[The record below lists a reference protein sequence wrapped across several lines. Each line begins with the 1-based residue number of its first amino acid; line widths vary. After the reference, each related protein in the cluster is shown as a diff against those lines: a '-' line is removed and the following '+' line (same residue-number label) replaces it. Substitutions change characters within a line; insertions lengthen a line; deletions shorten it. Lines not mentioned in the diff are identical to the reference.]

1 MPFAT
6 MNEIQPRPIKVSLAP
21 APITENP
28 GDMSWS
34 RPSEMSYYAVV
45 EPNELF
51 HEKMGLNG
59 LGDDELRELDKLPKQ
74 LVAYLA
80 DEAQD
85 PTFVRDYLV
94 PALNTPNPY
103 RTITRDISDAIYQY
117 TVDPSGMGDLG
128 KSFFKKVAKVVRKV
142 HKAITP
148 KFMQKIEGKIH
159 AVERKVW
166 KKYGNVIIGVAGAVL
181 APFTGGASIAAA
193 SVILA
198 GKSMYDK
205 KKAAD
210 AAKKAAKVEAG
221 QLQAEADAQAAQVAA
236 QVDQFYRDNQ
246 AWFLQY
252 DMTPEKWAQLT
263 LDQKI
268 EFINAGAAGR
278 LPSGTQTVPD
288 QQPSQPI
295 TGTPPSSI
303 PPGAINPIPINQGP
317 TTGGAVIDRPS
328 APSYAPS
335 TQGPQDGAA
344 YGGGGGGGTQYG
356 PPPADPNAAPQDA
369 GAPAA
374 APDGS
379 PAGDYELFIE
389 GQSAGK
395 YTNLTAAAKD
405 ALANTSPGDRFEVMF
420 NGKSTGLRIRTATST
435 VEAPAGQE
443 DKVRMMTHEQVLAVV
458 ADAGGAAPSGGGTP
472 WGLIA
477 IAAGGLFALSGHK

>member
-6 MNEIQPRPIKVSLAP
+6 MNEIQPRPIKTNLGP
-21 APITENP
+21 APITESP

-85 PTFVRDYLV
+85 PAFVRDYLV
-94 PALNTPNPY
+94 PALHTQNPY

-278 LPSGTQTVPD
+278 LPAGSQTVPD
-288 QQPSQPI
+288 QQPSAPI

-328 APSYAPS
+328 APQPGYVPS
-335 TQGPQDGAA
+335 TQGPQDGGA
-344 YGGGGGGGTQYG
+344 YQGGGPQYG
-356 PPPADPNAAPQDA
+356 PPPGDPGAAPQDA
-369 GAPAA
+369 GAPATA
-374 APDGS
+374 ADGA
-379 PAGDYELFIE
+379 PAGDYELFVE
-389 GQSAGK
+389 GQSVGK
-395 YTNLTAAAKD
+395 YNNLTAATKD
-405 ALANTSPGDRFEVMF
+405 ALANTTTGDRFEVMF

-435 VEAPAGQE
+435 VEAPPGQE
-443 DKVRMMTHEQVLAVV
+443 DKVRMMTHEQVLEVV
-458 ADAGGAAPSGGGTP
+458 SNAGGGAPSSGGIP

-477 IAAGGLFALSGHK
+477 IGAGGLFAVMGHK